1 MTRCPCSRRQFGCTG
16 TYATGNPLLR
26 CALTSLLTDRN
37 VRKTVL
43 ANGLRVLSEAM
54 PSARSVS
61 LGVWLNAGSRHE
73 VDPESGITHFTE
85 HMVFKGTDRFTA
97 RDIAY
102 AIDGLGGHLDAFTS
116 KETTAFTAKV
126 LDQHWPR
133 AFEILAEMV
142 QNPTFADDDI
152 EREKGV
158 VLEELKMDEDNPD
171 YLLGTTFARSFWS
184 GHGMG
189 RPVIGNQESIRAFDR
204 DQLRGFFGN
213 TFQASNLLVTAAGN
227 LAHEE
232 LVREAE
238 LRFGALKGF
247 GSGRT
252 DPAPVATPAIVLR
265 DKQSLEQVHLALGI
279 ETFPVRDPRRFAGFV
294 LSTMLG
300 GGFSSRLFQK
310 IREEAGLA
318 YSVYSDLSLYS
329 DTGCLSIGAGTA
341 LDALPRVLEYTLRE
355 FRDLK
360 HNLAPDAEIRRAKDH
375 LKGSL
380 MLSLES
386 TGSRMA
392 NLARQ
397 EAYHGR
403 IRSLD
408 EVSEEV
414 EAVSAESVRNLANEW
429 FRQDQIALSVL
440 GNLRDL
446 RIGRE
451 QLAC

>member
-1 MTRCPCSRRQFGCTG
+1 
-16 TYATGNPLLR
+16 
-26 CALTSLLTDRN
+26 
-37 VRKTVL
+37 
-43 ANGLRVLSEAM
+43 M
-54 PSARSVS
+54 PSVRSVS

-73 VDPESGITHFTE
+73 VHSDSGITHFTE
-85 HMVFKGTDRFTA
+85 HMLFKGTERFSA

-102 AIDGLGGHLDAFTS
+102 EIDGLGGHLDAFTA

-142 QNPTFADDDI
+142 QSPTFAEDDI
-152 EREKGV
+152 EKEKGV
-158 VLEELKMDEDNPD
+158 ILEELKMDEDNPD
-171 YLLGTTFARSFWS
+171 YLLGTIFARSFWP

-189 RPVIGNQESIRAFDR
+189 RPIIGSRESIRAFDR
-204 DQLRGFFGN
+204 PRLRRFFGT
-213 TFQASNLLVTAAGN
+213 TFRSPRLVVAAAGN
-227 LAHEE
+227 IDHEE

-238 LRFGALKGF
+238 SRFRAPAE
-247 GSGRT
+247 SGCDRPE
-252 DPAPVATPAIVLR
+252 PAPVAAPEIVLR
-265 DKQSLEQVHLALGI
+265 DKPALEQVHLALGI
-279 ETFPVRDPRRFAGFV
+279 EAFPARDPRRFAGFL

-300 GGFSSRLFQK
+300 GGFSSRMFQK

-318 YSVYSDLSLYS
+318 YSVYSDLGLYS

-341 LDALPRVLEYTLRE
+341 LESLPRVLDYIMRE

-360 HNLAPDAEIRRAKDH
+360 DCLAPDPEIRRAKDH

-392 NLARQ
+392 QLARQ
-397 EAYHGR
+397 EVYHGQV
-403 IRSLD
+403 RSLD
-408 EVSEEV
+408 EVNEAI
-414 EAVSAESVRNLANEW
+414 EAVTASEVRDLARQW
-429 FRQDQIALSVL
+429 FQPEQIACCVL
-440 GNLRDL
+440 GNLKGL
-446 RIGRE
+446 QLGRE